1 MTSVQR
7 GSKRKRGILAF
18 FSEASKSSKVDSHS
32 VENAS
37 VGLVVQVDV
46 HHADVPAAVPV
57 ACVLVPVL
65 VQPGGGDEITEI
77 TIDEPALPA
86 SHTRTRSPSP
96 AVDDEP
102 ACGVESDHDAHTP
115 QAQAQK
121 RIRTSTSTNSKCRQH
136 GQGFSKS
143 WLAKFDWLTYNSVD
157 NSMGCRL
164 CRQQRCEGVWV
175 SGTRN
180 FRVKSLA
187 LHAASKVS

>member
-7 GSKRKRGILAF
+7 GSKRKCGILAF

-32 VENAS
+32 MENAP
-37 VGLVVQVDV
+37 VGLVVHQVQVDV

-57 ACVLVPVL
+57 ACVPVP

-86 SHTRTRSPSP
+86 SHTWTRSPSP

-115 QAQAQK
+115 QK
-121 RIRTSTSTNSKCRQH
+121 RIRTSTNSKCRQY

-164 CRQQRCEGVWV
+164 YRQQRCEGVWV